1 MDRILLLPNVWSKT
15 GKHVKDV
22 LIVIVFM
29 TLNQGKLE
37 LHWCKTNKFLCIV
50 NSISR
55 QSVSSDS
62 FICSDFFQIFLPWK
76 TDIPHMSFWLLYL
89 YISLI

>member
-1 MDRILLLPNVWSKT
+1 MKN
-15 GKHVKDV
+15 V

-29 TLNQGKLE
+29 TLNQGKLK
-37 LHWCKTNKFLCIV
+37 LHWGKTNKFLCVV

-62 FICSDFFQIFLPWK
+62 FICSDFFFKSFYHGKLIFPMCHL
-76 TDIPHMSFWLLYL
+76 II
-89 YISLI
+89 ISVHLTNLNA